1 MNRIALFL
9 PNWIGDVVMATPAVQ
24 AVRDAFPTA
33 DLVAVCKPYVADV
46 LGGNPWFREVIL
58 ADKRGPRSRRLL
70 AVAAKLREN
79 RPDAAILF
87 PNSLRT
93 ALLARLAGCRKIVGF
108 VRYGR
113 GLLLTNRLYAK
124 TDARGRFVPYPAIDD
139 YNRLARELGT
149 ANPGY
154 RMQLFTNAT
163 DEIAADAVWEKF
175 GLAKYPRVVTLNP
188 GAAFGAAKHWSIES
202 FAQLARMLTQ
212 RAGCGVL
219 VLCGPTEREMAR
231 QIAESSRSP
240 HTFALND
247 TPLSLGLTKSCVRRS
262 DLLITT
268 DSGPRHFAAA
278 FNRPVVTLFGP
289 THIAWTETYYPKAIH
304 LQKQV
309 PCGPCQQRVC
319 PIDHRCMRELTPTE
333 VYAAAGR
340 LLARFPFADGREA
353 HRAA

>member
-24 AVRDAFPTA
+24 AVRDAFPA
-33 DLVAVCKPYVADV
+33 AELIAVCKPYVADV
-46 LGGNPWFREVIL
+46 LGGNPWFSDVAL
-58 ADKRGPRSRRLL
+58 ADKRGTRSRRLF
-70 AVAAKLREN
+70 AVATKLREN

-87 PNSLRT
+87 PNSFRT
-93 ALLARLAGCRKIVGF
+93 AILASLIGCRKIVGF

-113 GLLLTNRLYAK
+113 GFLLTNRLYAK
-124 TDARGRFVPYPAIDD
+124 ADARGRFVPSPAIDD
-139 YNRLARELGT
+139 YNRLAQELGT
-149 ANPGY
+149 ASPGY
-154 RMQLFTNAT
+154 RMQLFTT
-163 DEIAADAVWEKF
+163 AADESAADTVWEKF
-175 GLAKYPRVVTLNP
+175 GLAKYPRIVTLNP
-188 GAAFGAAKHWSIES
+188 GAAFGAAKHWSIAS

-212 RAGCGVL
+212 GAGCGVL
-219 VLCGPTEREMAR
+219 VLCGPTERVMAR
-231 QIAESSRSP
+231 QIAEGSRSP
-240 HTFALND
+240 NVFALHD
-247 TPLSLGLTKSCVRRS
+247 TPLSLGLTKACVRRS

-278 FNRPVVTLFGP
+278 FDRPVVTLFGP

-309 PCGPCQQRVC
+309 PCGPCQKRVC

-333 VYAAAGR
+333 VYAAAVR
-340 LLARFPFADGREA
+340 LLASFPLADERKA